1 MGGLTRRGLRIAALA
16 AVAIAAAAAFG
27 WWLGRPVKVIETPA
41 PAVAQPD
48 GSRILERRPDAKARP
63 KQRVPKGARV
73 ERVMAVEVKPE
84 GGGLKPGKETLRVD
98 MSLVR
103 LPDATRRVIASSPD
117 GEVVGGLDIP
127 VETAAPA
134 PEPKKWAAGV
144 SWSPTHRTA
153 GIWVERDLWRVR
165 LGAELA
171 QTRPL
176 GLYGGAVDTELRL
189 RAGWTF

>member
-1 MGGLTRRGLRIAALA
+1 MERLKRHARLLIVIACSLTAAYAL
-16 AVAIAAAAAFG
+16 G
-27 WWLGRPVKVIETPA
+27 WWLGRPAKVIETPL
-41 PAVAQPD
+41 PAAAQAD
-48 GSRILERRPDAKARP
+48 GSLVLARAPDAKAQP
-63 KQRVPKGARV
+63 KQAVPKGARV
-73 ERVMAVEVKPE
+73 ERVVAVEVKPAA
-84 GGGLKPGKETLRVD
+84 LKPPGEALRVD

-103 LPDATRRVIASSPD
+103 LPDSTRRVIASSPD

-144 SWSPTHRTA
+144 SWSPTHHTA
-153 GIWVERDLWRVR
+153 GVWIERDIGRLR

-171 QTRPL
+171 QVRPL
-176 GLYGGAVDTELRL
+176 GMGIGIEDTELRV